1 MLYSK
6 YTNDDSVSFVNLKP
20 AVYIARIKVDE
31 NENGIWDEAD
41 FANNILAEPIYIYEK
56 TIEVRPLWR
65 YRRRLGNKIKDEK
78 IVFWILGFS

>member
-6 YTNDDSVSFVNLKP
+6 YTNDDSVSFINLKP

-56 TIEVRPLWR
+56 TIEVRPLWTIEEDWE
-65 YRRRLGNKIKDEK
+65 IK
-78 IVFWILGFS
+78 